1 MEKKLDTKRSVVVG
15 IGLASTIERSSFRY
29 SSESDLVLKSSIGD
43 EMNNNATT
51 TTTKSSIKDSESSS
65 SSSNTQTTVSSNS
78 EEIPSLIND
87 DDDDVNNDDVFDE
100 SGENS
105 SNRSEEY
112 RKRQLEKFNILK
124 EVLSSEKKYL
134 NDLREIVEVTF
145 YAFLKRVKAIVFVK
159 KLYIIFDGSI
169 LA

>member
-29 SSESDLVLKSSIGD
+29 STESDLVLKSSIGD
-43 EMNNNATT
+43 EMNNNVTT
-51 TTTKSSIKDSESSS
+51 TTTKSSIKDSES

-145 YAFLKRVKAIVFVK
+145 FYVFLKRVKAIIFV
-159 KLYIIFDGSI
+159 
-169 LA
+169 